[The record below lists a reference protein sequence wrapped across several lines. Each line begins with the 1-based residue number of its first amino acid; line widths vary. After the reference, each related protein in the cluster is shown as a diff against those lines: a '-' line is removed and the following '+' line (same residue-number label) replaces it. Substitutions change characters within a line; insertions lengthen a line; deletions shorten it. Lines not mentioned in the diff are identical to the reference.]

1 MFCTECGSALNEAGV
16 CEACEKNK
24 SKKIIVTRE
33 KKVMGFAI
41 SFPVYIDGVQLG
53 SLGNGKS
60 LEMNV
65 APGKH
70 VVEFRCVEK
79 TITQEVTLNEND
91 SVEVTCK
98 ASMGLIAAIASITN
112 VEYK

>member
-1 MFCTECGSALNEAGV
+1 MFCTECGNKLNENGV
-16 CEACEKNK
+16 CENCTSSKD
-24 SKKIIVTRE
+24 KKIIVTRE
-33 KKVMGFAI
+33 KKVLGFAI
-41 SFPVYIDGVQLG
+41 SFPVFVDGENIG

-60 LEMNV
+60 LEVNV

-70 VVEFRCVEK
+70 LVEFRCVEK
-79 TITQEVTLNEND
+79 TITQKVTLDKND

-98 ASMGLIAAIASITN
+98 ASMGLIAAIANITN